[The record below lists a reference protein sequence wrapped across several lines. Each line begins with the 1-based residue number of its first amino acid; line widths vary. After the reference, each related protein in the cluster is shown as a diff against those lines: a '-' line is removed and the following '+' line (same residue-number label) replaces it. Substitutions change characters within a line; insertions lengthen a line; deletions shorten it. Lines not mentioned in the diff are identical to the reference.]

1 MLPLSIFALGI
12 PKTEI
17 IKKNYGK
24 HKKAIK
30 KCFEIKVLFLMT
42 LSQTLYLDL
51 DKGDNISM
59 QNHNHIEA
67 TLHDHFDIM
76 FSPVP

>member
-42 LSQTLYLDL
+42 LPGLLMKIIL
-51 DKGDNISM
+51 
-59 QNHNHIEA
+59 
-67 TLHDHFDIM
+67 
-76 FSPVP
+76 